1 LYKIFGS
8 GNIFYFCIKE
18 EHLFG
23 KKNILKYT
31 DEELLSQFKNS
42 GKVDYFGELYNRYI
56 PLIYGVC
63 LKYLK
68 DTDKSQDAV
77 MQLFEDLLHKINNY
91 EILVFKT
98 WLHSVVRN
106 HCLNILRKENK
117 EIITD
122 FSSNFMESDNILHLF
137 TEEHTDY
144 ELFDVLKN
152 CIDKLPEHQK
162 KSITL
167 FFLEEMSYADIVDK
181 TGYALS
187 KVKSYIQN
195 GKRNLKICIERVKG

>member
-1 LYKIFGS
+1 M
-8 GNIFYFCIKE
+8 
-18 EHLFG
+18 FG